1 MTKGLLRP
9 PFCFNGSVEFSLRT
23 AVLDDVPA
31 LKTLIAESARCLRA
45 NYYTSQQVE
54 AALGTALGVDTQL
67 IRDRTYFVIEA
78 EGKIVACG
86 GWSRRKTL
94 FGSDHVS
101 GKDDA
106 WLDPA
111 HDPAKIRAFFVHPA
125 WARRGLGSMM
135 MLACEKA
142 AREAGFT
149 RLELASTLPG
159 VPLYLKHGFTPGERI
174 DVPLKDG
181 ETLPVVRMDKQL

>member
-1 MTKGLLRP
+1 M
-9 PFCFNGSVEFSLRT
+9 EFSFRP
-23 AVLDDVPA
+23 AALDDVPA
-31 LKTLIAESARCLRA
+31 LRVLIAESARGLRA
-45 NYYTSQQVE
+45 NYYTSEQVE

-67 IRDRTYFVIEA
+67 IRDGTYFVVEA
-78 EGKIVACG
+78 EGTIVACG
-86 GWSRRKTL
+86 GWSKRKTL

-111 HDPAKIRAFFVHPA
+111 HDPAKIRAFFVHPS
-125 WARRGLGSMM
+125 WARRGLGSMLM
-135 MLACEKA
+135 RACEKA
-142 AREAGFT
+142 ARDAGFS

-181 ETLPVVRMDKQL
+181 EKLPVVRMEKRLSG